1 LENGFPQDI
10 NTEVINVKMMRFLLL
25 FSLIVLLLL
34 PGCGTKEFKEITLNE
49 VTHSIFYAPQYVAIN
64 KGFFEEEGLKITLVN
79 GAGADKVMTAVL
91 SGQADIGFSGPE
103 ACIYV
108 YNEGKE
114 DYAVV
119 FAQLT
124 KRDGSF
130 LVAREPM
137 PDFKWEDVRGK
148 FIIGGRKGGVPLMTL
163 EYVLKQNNII
173 PGKDVEIDTSV
184 QFALMGGAFLSGM
197 GDFVTLFEPVASSFE
212 KEGNGYIVASMGE
225 ASGEIPYT
233 AYYAKKSYI
242 EKNPGIIQS
251 FTNAIYKAQ
260 QWIEKSSDREVAEA
274 IAESFPDTD
283 LDLLETVVKRYK
295 SQDTWN
301 KNPVMKEEAFNRLQE
316 VMKEAGEL
324 AQFAPYDKLV
334 DNSFA
339 EKAIE
344 KIK

>member
-1 LENGFPQDI
+1 
-10 NTEVINVKMMRFLLL
+10 MRLIRYLLL
-25 FSLIVLLLL
+25 LSLAILLNL

-49 VTHSIFYAPQYVAIN
+49 VTHSIFYSPQYVAIN
-64 KGFFEEEGLKITLVN
+64 KGFFEEEGLKVTLVN

-163 EYVLKQNNII
+163 EYVLKQNNLI
-173 PGKDVEIDTSV
+173 PGKDVEVDTSI

-212 KEGNGYIVASMGE
+212 KEGTGYIVASMGE

-233 AYYAKKSYI
+233 AYYANKSYI
-242 EKNPGIIQS
+242 EKNPDIIQS

-260 QWIEKSSDREVAEA
+260 LWIERSSDREVAEA
-274 IAESFPDTD
+274 IADSFPDTD

-295 SQDTWN
+295 DQDAWN
-301 KNPVMKEEAFNRLQE
+301 KTPVMKEDAFNRLQE

-324 AQFAPYDKLV
+324 SDFAPYDKLV

-344 KIK
+344 NIK

>member
-1 LENGFPQDI
+1 
-10 NTEVINVKMMRFLLL
+10 MRLIRYLLL
-25 FSLIVLLLL
+25 LSLAILLNL

-49 VTHSIFYAPQYVAIN
+49 VTHSIFYSPQYVAIN
-64 KGFFEEEGLKITLVN
+64 KGFFEEEGLKVTLVN

-163 EYVLKQNNII
+163 EYVLKQNNLI
-173 PGKDVEIDTSV
+173 PGVDVEVDTSI

-212 KEGNGYIVASMGE
+212 KEGTGYIVASIGE
-225 ASGEIPYT
+225 SSGEIPYT

-242 EKNPGIIQS
+242 EKNPDIIQS

-260 QWIEKSSDREVAEA
+260 QWIEKSPDREVAKA
-274 IAESFPDTD
+274 IAPSFPDTD

-301 KNPVMKEEAFNRLQE
+301 KTPVMKEEAFNRLQE

-324 AQFAPYDKLV
+324 MELAPYDKLV
-334 DNSFA
+334 DKSFA
-339 EKAIE
+339 EKAIDN
-344 KIK
+344 IK

>member
-1 LENGFPQDI
+1 MKLARFFLI
-10 NTEVINVKMMRFLLL
+10 LSLVILL
-25 FSLIVLLLL
+25 IL
-34 PGCGTKEFKEITLNE
+34 PGCGTKELKEITLNE
-49 VTHSIFYAPQYVAIN
+49 VTHSIFYSPQYVAIN

-91 SGQADIGFSGPE
+91 SGHADIGFSGPE

-108 YNEGKE
+108 YNEGKD
-114 DYAVV
+114 DYGVV

-163 EYVLKQNNII
+163 EYVLKENNLY
-173 PGKDVEIDTSV
+173 PGKDVEVDTSI

-197 GDFVTLFEPVASSFE
+197 GDYVTLFEPVASTFE
-212 KEGNGYIVASMGE
+212 KEGTGYIVASMGE

-242 EKNPGIIQS
+242 EKNPDVIQS

-260 QWIEKSSDREVAEA
+260 QWIENSSDREVAEA
-274 IAESFPDTD
+274 IKDSFPDIEI
-283 LDLLETVVKRYK
+283 DLLETVVRRYK
-295 SQDTWN
+295 DQDTWC
-301 KNPVMKEEAFNRLQE
+301 KTPVMKEESLIRLQK
-316 VMKEAGEL
+316 VMQEAGEL
-324 AQFAPYDKLV
+324 SECAPFNKVV

-339 EKAIE
+339 QKAIE
-344 KIK
+344 SE

>member
-1 LENGFPQDI
+1 MKILRYLLVLSL
-10 NTEVINVKMMRFLLL
+10 VI
-25 FSLIVLLLL
+25 LIVL
-34 PGCGTKEFKEITLNE
+34 PGCGTKELKEITLNE

-91 SGQADIGFSGPE
+91 SGQAEIGFSGPE

-137 PDFKWEDVRGK
+137 PNFKWEDVRGK

-197 GDFVTLFEPVASSFE
+197 GDFVTLFEPTASSFE
-212 KEGNGYIVASMGE
+212 KEGTGYIVASMGE

-242 EKNPGIIQS
+242 EKNPDVIQS

-274 IAESFPDTD
+274 IAPSFPDTD
-283 LDLLETVVKRYK
+283 IDLLETVVKRYK
-295 SQDTWN
+295 DQDTWN
-301 KNPVMKEEAFNRLQE
+301 KTPAMKEEAFNRLQE

-324 AQFAPYDKLV
+324 NEFAPFDKLV

-339 EKAIE
+339 EKAAE
-344 KIK
+344 TVK